1 MRDFAEWIL
10 FLAFGIGVL
19 SCLIKFPLIT
29 IIVLLALAVIAAGIL
44 SRDGTKGSGIKG
56 SGIKGSMGC
65 LGTIIGFILVLI
77 IGFAITVFGN
87 KFFDLSP
94 SSPMDCDQ
102 KGCYQSE

>member
-56 SGIKGSMGC
+56 SMGC

-87 KFFDLSP
+87 KLFDLSP
-94 SSPMDCDQ
+94 SSPMKKKK

>member
-56 SGIKGSMGC
+56 SMGC
-65 LGTIIGFILVLI
+65 LGTIIGLILVLI